1 VRQKRRSYREPDD
14 DEDASGED
22 LAAVNERLDAL
33 TRQLERM
40 AQAKAEPRGAAGG
53 TDERADRVTDAL
65 ARLDRRLD
73 QVIHESRT
81 TASGFQQRPRYAPP
95 PPVPPQFE
103 PPQFAPPPPSPP
115 AAPRRGP
122 ANWAAQISA
131 RQRAL
136 DGRAPAPAAPV
147 PAASANSGGGSDL
160 TSLEQQLHHINTQ
173 ISSPHQPYENA
184 LGVLRSDLAE
194 IGRALTDAMPRRAI
208 EAMET
213 PR

>member
-1 VRQKRRSYREPDD
+1 MRQKRRSYREPDD

-73 QVIHESRT
+73 QVIQESRT
-81 TASGFQQRPRYAPP
+81 TAIGFQQRPRYAPP
-95 PPVPPQFE
+95 PCPAIRAPLR
-103 PPQFAPPPPSPP
+103 PPPPPPP

-136 DGRAPAPAAPV
+136 DGGPPAPRLQLRPHRRIGGADRTL
-147 PAASANSGGGSDL
+147 PAWSNSFTTSTRRFPRCISPTRTRLARCEAIWPRSGG
-160 TSLEQQLHHINTQ
+160 
-173 ISSPHQPYENA
+173 
-184 LGVLRSDLAE
+184 R
-194 IGRALTDAMPRRAI
+194 
-208 EAMET
+208 
-213 PR
+213 